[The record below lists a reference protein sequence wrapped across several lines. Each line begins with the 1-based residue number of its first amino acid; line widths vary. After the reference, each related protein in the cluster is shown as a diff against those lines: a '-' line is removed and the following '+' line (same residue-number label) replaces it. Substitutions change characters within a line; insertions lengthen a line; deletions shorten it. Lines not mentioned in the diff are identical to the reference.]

1 MNDFSNN
8 HPSYLIVSVMLI
20 KRRLRFGS
28 FEFQNCQYV
37 IIGTDAGG
45 DDAQAIV
52 LTVAEA
58 KRTNKTILGITCVDG
73 NAYMDDVTRNPAMFP
88 LVPIF

>member
-1 MNDFSNN
+1 
-8 HPSYLIVSVMLI
+8 MLI
-20 KRRLRFGS
+20 KRRVRFGS
-28 FEFQNCQYV
+28 FEFRNWQYV

-73 NAYMDDVTRNPAMFP
+73 NAYVDDVTRNPAMFP
-88 LVPIF
+88 LVTIFAGIHGEFILL

>member
-1 MNDFSNN
+1 
-8 HPSYLIVSVMLI
+8 MLI

-58 KRTNKTILGITCVDG
+58 KRTTKLFLESLVSTETLTWMMLPGIQQCSH
-73 NAYMDDVTRNPAMFP
+73 
-88 LVPIF
+88 